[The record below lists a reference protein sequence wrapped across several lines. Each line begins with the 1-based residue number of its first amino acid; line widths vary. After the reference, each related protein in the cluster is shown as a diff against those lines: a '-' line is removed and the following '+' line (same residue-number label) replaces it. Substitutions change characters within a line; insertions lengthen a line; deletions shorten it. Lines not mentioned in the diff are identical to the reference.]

1 MVVSCLIDSLYCH
14 YSDVPVKSR
23 MIFMNTPRSVR
34 LTALSVILALLS
46 SCTVDKLEARLQAD
60 PQCKSVMNAKTGA
73 LMPCPGTDKEFYKS
87 MPTLSSASPKVS
99 QITGAGASSITAIS
113 TPKPIAAP
121 VECKPQLHQKSG
133 SLMPCPAP

>member
-1 MVVSCLIDSLYCH
+1 MARMNLISFYRIAILSFGLCL
-14 YSDVPVKSR
+14 
-23 MIFMNTPRSVR
+23 
-34 LTALSVILALLS
+34 LA

-73 LMPCPGTDKEFYKS
+73 LMPCPGTDKEFYRSIPALNQPVVQPSKAPITQS
-87 MPTLSSASPKVS
+87 SGSAQASNLAPTPAVKTPVS
-99 QITGAGASSITAIS
+99 
-113 TPKPIAAP
+113 AP

>member
-1 MVVSCLIDSLYCH
+1 MISMNRILSLRVAFF
-14 YSDVPVKSR
+14 S
-23 MIFMNTPRSVR
+23 FT
-34 LTALSVILALLS
+34 LALLS
-46 SCTVDKLEARLQAD
+46 ACTVDKLEARLQAD

-87 MPTLSSASPKVS
+87 IPALSVTSPKVNQTADS
-99 QITGAGASSITAIS
+99 QASLVTATS
-113 TPKPIAAP
+113 SPKSIAAP

>member
-1 MVVSCLIDSLYCH
+1 
-14 YSDVPVKSR
+14 
-23 MIFMNTPRSVR
+23 MIFMN
-34 LTALSVILALLS
+34 LTFSFRITTLSFAVALLS
-46 SCTVDKLEARLQAD
+46 ACTVDKLEARLQAD

-87 MPTLSSASPKVS
+87 VPALNTIALKVAQTEVKQAPTSGSA
-99 QITGAGASSITAIS
+99 S
-113 TPKPIAAP
+113 TPKAVVAP